1 MITSVARWVLLASV
15 AVLLTA
21 CTGSSG
27 SSAASGSPATS
38 ASSVPANSIPAS
50 SIPAG
55 SASTP
60 AGSAST
66 PAPPASSSAV
76 SVAGAWS
83 GTGALC
89 PNLQVKLGLAQGTSN
104 TTYQVIEF
112 VNHGSVAC
120 IMSGYPGVNLA
131 GGTPTAP
138 IGLPAAH
145 TASPAARLV
154 TLQPGGAGNALLQIT
169 DARTYATAKC
179 GPVQAQY
186 LIVYRPNNA
195 APVKLAYGTTACS
208 KPVRMLQISA
218 ISLGTGG

>member
-1 MITSVARWVLLASV
+1 VLACV
-15 AVLLTA
+15 TVLLTA

-27 SSAASGSPATS
+27 SSAASGSLAPVSS
-38 ASSVPANSIPAS
+38 APAS
-50 SIPAG
+50 SASP
-55 SASTP
+55 STPPSTP
-60 AGSAST
+60 ASPAPTST
-66 PAPPASSSAV
+66 PTPASPATGATSPAV
-76 SVAGAWS
+76 AVAGAWS

-89 PNLQVKLGLAQGTSN
+89 PELQVKLGLAQGTSN

-112 VNHGSVAC
+112 VNHGQVAC

-145 TASPAARLV
+145 AGPAAATV
-154 TLQPGGAGNALLQIT
+154 ILQPGGVGNALLQIT
-169 DARTYATAKC
+169 DAHTYATATC

-186 LIVYRPNNA
+186 LIVYRPDQA
-195 APVKLAYGTTACS
+195 APVQLAYGTTACS
-208 KPVRMLQISA
+208 QPVHMLQISA